1 MGGRGMKRRPR
12 DARCEQRQTRPAPF
26 HLADIDLPLYVIQTK
41 LSDGGVLR
49 TAHTFIRQS
58 KITRYKLIDDP
69 DADHTDPL
77 VDYPKRNRFL
87 KTVVPF
93 LKDTMRR
100 AHAGTH

>member
-1 MGGRGMKRRPR
+1 MKRRPR

-26 HLADIDLPLYVIQTK
+26 HLADIDLPVYVIQTK